1 MYVYIHK
8 ISSYIIK
15 LYINMHIYLTIMNL
29 INYSISATH
38 KRHKL
43 YGGSILST
51 LPISLYST
59 FQYLCKLKVSLANS

>member
-1 MYVYIHK
+1 
-8 ISSYIIK
+8 
-15 LYINMHIYLTIMNL
+15 MHIYITIINL